1 MKTINSFAFQ
11 GVNGA
16 YSEQAG
22 KNVFPDAKSVPCST
36 FEEMFACV
44 RDEEADIALVPI
56 ENSQAGRVADTQRL
70 IPDSEL
76 NIIGEYFLEVRHNLL
91 VIPGT
96 KINDIKRIHSHEQGI
111 AQCRNKII
119 KLNKEMVVAADTAGS
134 AKKISQL
141 NSKEDAAI
149 ASALAAEIY
158 NLEILESD
166 FQDSQYNVT
175 RFLIMSK
182 NKSDNESSESDLL
195 TTLVFVVRSIPAS
208 LYKCLGGF
216 ASNGI
221 NITKLESY
229 IHPQGFDVAQFY
241 IDFEGHPDDKSV
253 KLALEE
259 MKFFCKEIKVL
270 GVYKKS
276 EFRKK
281 YT

>member
-1 MKTINSFAFQ
+1 MKTNSFAFQ

-22 KNVFPDAKSVPCST
+22 KNVFPDANSVPCAT

-44 RDEEADIALVPI
+44 RNGKADIALVPI

-70 IPDSEL
+70 IPDSDL

-91 VIPGT
+91 AIPGA

-119 KLNKEMVVAADTAGS
+119 KLNKEMVIAADTAVS
-134 AKKISQL
+134 SKKISEL
-141 NSKEDAAI
+141 NNKEDAAI

-158 NLEILESD
+158 NLEILEEN
-166 FQDSQYNVT
+166 FQDAAYNVT

-182 NKSDNESSESDLL
+182 NKSSIESNESDLL

-221 NITKLESY
+221 NIKKLESY
-229 IHPQGFDVAQFY
+229 IHQQVFDVSQLY
-241 IDFEGHPDDKSV
+241 IYF
-253 KLALEE
+253 
-259 MKFFCKEIKVL
+259 
-270 GVYKKS
+270 
-276 EFRKK
+276 
-281 YT
+281 

>member
-1 MKTINSFAFQ
+1 MKKINNFAFQ

-22 KNVFPDAKSVPCST
+22 KNVFPEARSVSCPT

-44 RDEEADIALVPI
+44 RDEKADIALVPI

-96 KINDIKRIHSHEQGI
+96 KMNDIKRIHSHEQGI

-119 KLNKEMVVAADTAGS
+119 KQKKEMIVSADTAGS
-134 AKKISQL
+134 AKKISEL
-141 NSKEDAAI
+141 NSREDSAI
-149 ASALAAEIY
+149 ASELAAEIY
-158 NLEILESD
+158 NLEILEKD
-166 FQDSQYNVT
+166 FQDSHYNVT

-182 NKSDNESSESDLL
+182 DKSEINSNENDLL
-195 TTLVFVVRSIPAS
+195 TTLVFIVRSIPAS

-281 YT
+281 

>member
-1 MKTINSFAFQ
+1 MKQIKSFAFQ

-22 KNVFPDAKSVPCST
+22 KNVFPNAKSVPCST
-36 FEEMFACV
+36 FEEMFAFV
-44 RDEEADIALVPI
+44 REQKAEIALVPI
-56 ENSQAGRVADTQRL
+56 ENSKAGRVADTQRL
-70 IPDSEL
+70 IPDSDL
-76 NIIGEYFLEVRHNLL
+76 NIIGEYFLEVKHNLL
-91 VIPGT
+91 VVPGT
-96 KINDIKRIHSHEQGI
+96 TLNDIKRIHSHEQGI

-119 KLNKEMVVAADTAGS
+119 KLNKEMIVAADTAGS
-134 AKKISQL
+134 AKKISEL

-149 ASALAAEIY
+149 ASELAAKIY
-158 NLEILESD
+158 NLDILEKD

-182 NKSDNESSESDLL
+182 TKSNLNSNETELL

-241 IDFEGHPDDKSV
+241 IDFEGHPENTSV

-259 MKFFCKEIKVL
+259 MKFFCKKIEIL
-270 GVYKKS
+270 GVYEKS
-276 EFRKK
+276 SFRKK
-281 YT
+281 

>member
-1 MKTINSFAFQ
+1 MKTNSFAFQ
-11 GVNGA
+11 GVSGA

-22 KNVFPDAKSVPCST
+22 KNVFPDANSVPCAT

-44 RDEEADIALVPI
+44 RDGQADIALVPI

-70 IPDSEL
+70 IPDSDL

-91 VIPGT
+91 AIPGA
-96 KINDIKRIHSHEQGI
+96 KISDIKRIHSHEQGI
-111 AQCRNKII
+111 AQCRKKII
-119 KLNKEMVVAADTAGS
+119 KLNKEMVIAADTAGS
-134 AKKISQL
+134 AKKISEL
-141 NSKEDAAI
+141 NKKEDAAI

-158 NLEILESD
+158 NLEILEEN
-166 FQDSQYNVT
+166 FQDAQYNVT

-182 NKSDNESSESDLL
+182 NKSSIESKESDLL

-253 KLALEE
+253 KLAFEE

-281 YT
+281 

>member
-1 MKTINSFAFQ
+1 MLSIKNFAFQ

-22 KNVFPDAKSVPCST
+22 KNVFSDAKSVPCST
-36 FEEMFACV
+36 FEDMFSCV
-44 RDEEADIALVPI
+44 KNEKAEIALVPI

-70 IPDSEL
+70 IPDSDL
-76 NIIGEYFLEVRHNLL
+76 NIIGEYFLEVNHNLL
-91 VIPGT
+91 AIAGT
-96 KINDIKRIHSHEQGI
+96 KITDIKRIHSHEQGI
-111 AQCRNKII
+111 AQCRNNII
-119 KLNKEMVVAADTAGS
+119 KLNKEMVIAADTAGS
-134 AKKISQL
+134 AKTISNL
-141 NSKEDAAI
+141 KSNEDAAI

-158 NLEILESD
+158 NLEILESN
-166 FQDSQYNVT
+166 FQDSLNNVT

-182 NKSDNESSESDLL
+182 NASDIKPTEPNLL

-216 ASNGI
+216 ASNGV

-241 IDFEGHPDDKSV
+241 IDFEGHPEHDSV

-259 MKFFCKEIKVL
+259 MKFFCKEIKIL

-281 YT
+281 